1 MLHLWKSRQG
11 RRAATTL
18 IDRFLQ
24 KSRRKLGSISEAAW
38 HDAYIVGFMAMLAS
52 LVAREAAGTLNSD
65 ALGLV
70 QAETIAELSGRS
82 SDVLGEEILGL
93 SMQEDPDFVSGCRD
107 ACLFHAALQS
117 EEAISPPTEAGES
130 TSWLE
135 EPTGPNRNAD
145 ELWAQII
152 EERLAL
158 IKQA

>member
-18 IDRFLQ
+18 IDGFLQ

-38 HDAYIVGFMAMLAS
+38 HDPYILGFMTMLAS

-70 QAETIAELSGRS
+70 QAETMAELSGRS
-82 SDVLGEEILGL
+82 ADVLGEEILGL

-117 EEAISPPTEAGES
+117 GDAISEPMEAAEG

-135 EPTGPNRNAD
+135 DPTGPSRNAD
-145 ELWAQII
+145 ELWVRIF
-152 EERLAL
+152 EERLTL
-158 IKQA
+158 IE